1 MLTAA
6 LHDVVRALARRCA
19 NAAVPVT
26 AATLVLVVL
35 AGVYLA
41 QNLQVDTNLD
51 ELVDPDAPFRERQR
65 ELNAAFPEQDDRLVL
80 VVSGG
85 TLDAR
90 LGATTTLAERLRARD
105 DVVRAVFAPAVMPF
119 FVENGALFDDAD
131 AIERRLDRL
140 AEAQPLLAALAREP
154 TPARLAELL
163 ARGFE
168 QDEPPPEL
176 ARAAERL
183 TPAFTAAA
191 AGETRP
197 IAWLE
202 LAELTPGTAESFV
215 VEVTPVLDFE
225 RVRPGARALEVVHA
239 IGDAI
244 EATHAGIAVAV
255 TGEVALEAEE
265 LEAAGTGAASAGLV
279 SLVLVTLVL
288 VWSLRSAG
296 AIASVLATL
305 VAGLVFTG
313 AFAMW
318 AIGAFTMI
326 SIAFAVL
333 FIGLGVDFA
342 IHVALRAQEEAAR
355 GRDWRAAVAEG
366 AGGTGPALL
375 LCAPTT
381 AVAFLA
387 FTPTGYVGL
396 AELGVIAAA
405 GMIIALALSLTL
417 LPALLALTAGPRR
430 LPPVPWPH
438 GRPRLRRLAA
448 GVVIVVGLVS
458 LAGLGSLRFDGDPLA
473 LKVPDAPSVLAFEQL
488 LASPGR
494 SPYRAALL
502 VPDAATATAEAERLA
517 AVPAIGEV
525 VHVDSFV
532 PTGQETKLAL
542 LDDARLFLDLPAY
555 TPPGPAEPERLSR
568 ALARLAAAAPNREL
582 AEAARTIAM
591 RVDRTPELTAALGET
606 WFRWWPQALERTR
619 AVLAAEP
626 VTRTSLPDPLVE
638 RFVAKDGRHKLDL
651 LPAAPLA
658 TGDERPAFVDAV
670 LAAAPAAAGN
680 VVQMVRAAELV
691 ARAMV
696 EATAYAL
703 VGVTLVVALVLRRP
717 RDVAAVLGAV
727 LLAAALTV
735 GAMAVFDLAFNF
747 ANVIVLPL
755 LLGVGV
761 DAAVHVVMRAREAAS
776 PDVVGAT
783 STPRAVFASAL
794 TTVASFGTLML
805 SPHAGTASMGLLL
818 TLAVTASLVTV
829 LLVLPLWLERR
840 TVP

>member
-1 MLTAA
+1 
-6 LHDVVRALARRCA
+6 VRALARRSA
-19 NAAVPVT
+19 RAALAVT
-26 AATLVLVVL
+26 AATLLVVVL
-35 AGVYLA
+35 AGIYLA

-51 ELVDPDAPFRERQR
+51 ELIDPDAPFRERQR
-65 ELNAAFPEQDDRLVL
+65 ALNAAFPAQDDRLVL
-80 VVSGG
+80 VVAGG

-90 LGATTTLAERLRARD
+90 LAATATLAERLRERD

-119 FVENGALFDDAD
+119 FVENGLLFDDVAT
-131 AIERRLDRL
+131 IERRLDRL
-140 AEAQPLLAALAREP
+140 AEATPLLSALARDP
-154 TPARLAELL
+154 SPARLTELL
-163 ARGFE
+163 ADGFE

-176 ARAAERL
+176 LAAAERL
-183 TPAFTAAA
+183 APAFTAAA
-191 AGETRP
+191 TGRTRP

-202 LAELTPGTAESFV
+202 LAELTPDAASSVV

-225 RVRPGARALEVVHA
+225 RVRPGARALAA
-239 IGDAI
+239 IRGLADEIAAAHQGVDVAI
-244 EATHAGIAVAV
+244 

-288 VWSLRSAG
+288 IWSLRSAG
-296 AIASVLATL
+296 AIASVLVTL
-305 VAGLVFTG
+305 LAGLVLTG

-342 IHVALRAQEEAAR
+342 IHVVLRAQEEAGL
-355 GRDWRAAVAEG
+355 GRTWRHAVAEG
-366 AGGTGPALL
+366 AGATGPALL

-381 AVAFLA
+381 ALAFLA

-405 GMIIALALSLTL
+405 GMVIALALSLTL

-438 GRPRLRRLAA
+438 GMPRLRRAAA
-448 GVVIVVGLVS
+448 GAVVLAGLAS
-458 LAGLGSLRFDGDPLA
+458 LAGVGSLSFDGDPLA
-473 LKVPDAPSVLAFEQL
+473 LKDPDAPSVVAFDQL
-488 LASPGR
+488 LASPTR

-502 VPDAATATAEAERLA
+502 VADAETAAAEAERLGTVA
-517 AVPAIGEV
+517 AIGEV
-525 VHVDSFV
+525 VHLATFV
-532 PTGQETKLAL
+532 PTAQDDKLAL
-542 LDDARLFLDLPAY
+542 IDDARLFLDLPGYA
-555 TPPGPAEPERLSR
+555 PSGPADTQRLAR
-568 ALARLAAAAPNREL
+568 ALARLAAAAPAGDL
-582 AEAARTIAM
+582 AEAARTIA
-591 RVDRTPELTAALGET
+591 RRIERNPELAGEIGDT
-606 WFRWWPQALERTR
+606 WFRWWPQALARTR
-619 AVLAAEP
+619 ALLEAGP
-626 VTRTSLPDPLVE
+626 VTVETLPAALVD
-638 RFVAKDGRHKLDL
+638 RYAAADGRHKLDI
-651 LPAAPLA
+651 LPAEALQTA
-658 TGDERPAFVDAV
+658 DERRRFVDAV
-670 LAAAPAAAGN
+670 LAAAPSAAGN
-680 VVQMVRAAELV
+680 VVQMVRAADLV

-696 EATAYAL
+696 EATLYAL
-703 VGVTLVVALVLRRP
+703 VGVTLVVGLVLRRP
-717 RDVAAVLGAV
+717 GEIAGVLGAV

-735 GAMAVFDLAFNF
+735 GAMELFDLAFNF

-761 DAAVHVVMRAREAAS
+761 DAAIHVVMRARETVD

-829 LLVLPLWLERR
+829 LVVLPVWLEGR
-840 TVP
+840 TRP